1 MLKIITILCLLGCL
15 YIVTITV
22 IKRKKSMPCPWW
34 LSFILENPYM
44 EWVAGSSL
52 LIKRAVLKTGMSV
65 LDVGCGPG
73 RLTIPFARYVGSTGK
88 VVALDIQENM
98 LQKLEK
104 RIKDN
109 SLTNIE
115 TVLGGA
121 GEGKLQDENSID
133 CAFLVTALGEI
144 SDKEKALKEIYNVL
158 KPGGI
163 LSITE
168 VFPDPDYQRSKTV
181 LRLANK
187 AKFALVRKY
196 GNIMSFTMIFIK
208 SVTV

>member
-158 KPGGI
+158 KPWGI